1 MGSYTYPKFTYK
13 SVADLLTQPPQHKP
27 LVIVGAGPVGL
38 AAAIDARLKGLDVL
52 LLDEDDSVSFGSRAV
67 CYAKRT
73 LEILDRLGVGE
84 SLCEKGVSWNI
95 GRTYVQEEEVY
106 QFNLVPEA
114 GHKRP
119 GMINLQQYYLE
130 EALVNRALELGVDVR
145 WNCKAVG
152 VKSEATRAIVEID
165 SPEGKFSVSADWLI
179 VADGARSPIRQMLGL
194 DIEGHVFKDRFLI
207 ADVVMKV
214 DFPAERRL
222 WFNPPFHPGQSVL
235 LHKQADNVWRIDF
248 QLGWDADPEEERKP
262 EKVLPRLKTM
272 FGNDTEFELEWVS
285 IYTFQC
291 RRMKEFRHQRLLFV
305 GDAAHQVSPFGARG
319 ANSGLQDADG
329 LIWKLALVMR
339 GLAPESLLDT
349 YHSERA
355 YAADENILNS
365 TRSTDFITPKSKTSR
380 VFRDAALELARHH
393 PFARKLVNSGRL
405 SVPSFITDS
414 PLNTSDVDSFAGTM
428 VPGAPMDD
436 APMEC
441 DGEAVWLINSV
452 GGQFQCLV
460 FVDDVKQIDTSTLQS
475 LQSLNHG
482 SVSVEP
488 VLISK
493 CSGTVQGIRVLVDVQ
508 GLFAKRYDAQT
519 GSVWLVRPDQHIA
532 ARWRRYQPALIE
544 QALRVAIGAELAA
557 A

>member
-1 MGSYTYPKFTYK
+1 MRAVHSERGIARAAGIRESRLMLRPRKKFTVFDLQQLKGKRCLTHIHVK
-13 SVADLLTQPPQHKP
+13 SPEEAAAAEAAGVDLMSCIFDSPEAQARLPRLVAAAPNSFLSCATPH
-27 LVIVGAGPVGL
+27 GL
-38 AAAIDARLKGLDVL
+38 A
-52 LLDEDDSVSFGSRAV
+52 S
-67 CYAKRT
+67 
-73 LEILDRLGVGE
+73 
-84 SLCEKGVSWNI
+84 
-95 GRTYVQEEEVY
+95 
-106 QFNLVPEA
+106 P
-114 GHKRP
+114 
-119 GMINLQQYYLE
+119 E
-130 EALVNRALELGVDVR
+130 EAIRVAFRALELGADIR
-145 WNCKAVG
+145 WQHRVTAVTPQDDH
-152 VKSEATRAIVEID
+152 VLLKVET
-165 SPEGKFSVSADWLI
+165 PEGAFEIEADWLV
-179 VADGARSPIRQMLGL
+179 VADGARSPMRRHLGL

-414 PLNTSDVDSFAGTM
+414 PLNTTDVDSFAGTM

-436 APMEC
+436 APLEC

-460 FVDDVKQIDTSTLQS
+460 FVDDAKQIDTSTLQS
-475 LQSLNHG
+475 LQSLNRG
-482 SVSVEP
+482 SVPVEP

-544 QALRVAIGAELAA
+544 QALRVAIGAELATA
-557 A
+557 

>member
-1 MGSYTYPKFTYK
+1 MLF
-13 SVADLLTQPPQHKP
+13 
-27 LVIVGAGPVGL
+27 
-38 AAAIDARLKGLDVL
+38 
-52 LLDEDDSVSFGSRAV
+52 
-67 CYAKRT
+67 
-73 LEILDRLGVGE
+73 
-84 SLCEKGVSWNI
+84 
-95 GRTYVQEEEVY
+95 
-106 QFNLVPEA
+106 
-114 GHKRP
+114 
-119 GMINLQQYYLE
+119 
-130 EALVNRALELGVDVR
+130 
-145 WNCKAVG
+145 
-152 VKSEATRAIVEID
+152 
-165 SPEGKFSVSADWLI
+165 
-179 VADGARSPIRQMLGL
+179 RS
-194 DIEGHVFKDRFLI
+194 
-207 ADVVMKV
+207 
-214 DFPAERRL
+214 
-222 WFNPPFHPGQSVL
+222 
-235 LHKQADNVWRIDF
+235 F

-428 VPGAPMDD
+428 LPGAPMDD

-441 DGEAVWLINSV
+441 DGKAVWLINSV

-460 FVDDVKQIDTSTLQS
+460 FVDDVKQIDTTTLQS
-475 LQSLNHG
+475 LLTLNRG
-482 SVSVEP
+482 SVPVEP

-508 GLFAKRYDAQT
+508 GLFTKRYDAQT

-532 ARWRRYQPALIE
+532 ARWRLYQPALIE